1 MHGRLRCQTAWI
13 MVFALMVIF
22 PLPVSA
28 RVGTNVASEFLEQ
41 SIEEEMASADIL
53 RLLAAT
59 VGAAA
64 SAATQPQSQQLREG
78 LFVTALLQG
87 SHVLLRV
94 EVTRTDTGERETI
107 TEVALSVELGR
118 TFVTLVE
125 AALTTAEGVFATQ
138 HVAAPWELQLHAESP
153 SGGEAV
159 VKVSGDATA
168 HFTLAWEFA
177 SPRRPIDSFIVPTAF
192 VDGNGGQAYLTATVH
207 FSPTLES
214 FVQFVDRAYGRGPTE
229 RFTDFPLFP
238 HLWLRLTVTAQ
249 DATNRVVD
257 VHFDALT
264 PHGER
269 LFVAEAPA
277 STSVGGRFVE
287 QTVTRMQE
295 MLREEAAQPGSSR
308 KWQTEF
314 YYNDPETGVVIVA
327 VQGERGLF
335 DIAYHLETAIQK
347 VTAR

>member
-1 MHGRLRCQTAWI
+1 MHERLRRQTAWI
-13 MVFALMVIF
+13 VVFALVVIL
-22 PLPVSA
+22 PLSVSA
-28 RVGTNVASEFLEQ
+28 RVGKNVASEFLEQ
-41 SIEEEMASADIL
+41 SIEEGMASADIL
-53 RLLAAT
+53 SLLAT
-59 VGAAA
+59 IVGAAA
-64 SAATQPQSQQLREG
+64 SADPQPQQLREG
-78 LFVTALLQG
+78 LFVTALPQG
-87 SHVLLRV
+87 SNVLLRV

-107 TEVALSVELGR
+107 TEVALSAELGR

-125 AALTTAEGVFATQ
+125 AALTTAEVVFATQ

-159 VKVSGDATA
+159 VKVSGDAMA

-192 VDGNGGQAYLTATVH
+192 ADRKGGQAYLTATIH
-207 FSPTLES
+207 FTPTTLES

-229 RFTDFPLFP
+229 RLTNFPLHP
-238 HLWLRLTVTAQ
+238 HLWLLLTVTAQ
-249 DATNRVVD
+249 DPTNRVAD

-264 PHGER
+264 PRGER
-269 LFVAEAPA
+269 LFLAEAPA
-277 STSVGGRFVE
+277 STSVSGRFVD

-314 YYNDPETGVVIVA
+314 YYNAPETGVVVIT